1 MYAGGFG
8 NQILTDWG
16 FLQKRKKKKQI
27 WQKISA
33 RIPHSVCLK
42 VGNVDRIAIWS
53 GSLGLTRAH
62 SGSLG
67 LTRARSVCC
76 CLELISVS
84 FQPYDLEP

>member
-8 NQILTDWG
+8 NKILTDWG
-16 FLQKRKKKKQI
+16 FLQKRKKSSFGK
-27 WQKISA
+27 KISA

-53 GSLGLTRAH
+53 GSLGLTRA
-62 SGSLG
+62 
-67 LTRARSVCC
+67 RSVCW

>member
-8 NQILTDWG
+8 NEILTDWG
-16 FLQKRKKKKQI
+16 FLQKRKKNSFGK
-27 WQKISA
+27 KISA

-53 GSLGLTRAH
+53 GSLGLTRA
-62 SGSLG
+62 
-67 LTRARSVCC
+67 RSVCW

>member
-8 NQILTDWG
+8 NKILTDWG
-16 FLQKRKKKKQI
+16 FLQKRKKNSFGK
-27 WQKISA
+27 KISA
-33 RIPHSVCLK
+33 RIPHSVRLK

-53 GSLGLTRAH
+53 GSLGLTRA
-62 SGSLG
+62 
-67 LTRARSVCC
+67 RSVCW

>member
-16 FLQKRKKKKQI
+16 FLQKRKKKTVLAKNFS
-27 WQKISA
+27 KNSA
-33 RIPHSVCLK
+33 FCLFK
-42 VGNVDRIAIWS
+42 SWEC
-53 GSLGLTRAH
+53 GSHRYLVGLTRAH

-67 LTRARSVCC
+67 SW

>member
-1 MYAGGFG
+1 MREDLETKYSRIGDFC
-8 NQILTDWG
+8 
-16 FLQKRKKKKQI
+16 KKEKKKQF

-53 GSLGLTRAH
+53 GSLGLTRA
-62 SGSLG
+62 
-67 LTRARSVCC
+67 RSVCW

-84 FQPYDLEP
+84 FRPYDLEP

>member
-1 MYAGGFG
+1 MISHFVNLFSTESNEMGLCMREDLETKYSRIRDFC
-8 NQILTDWG
+8 
-16 FLQKRKKKKQI
+16 KKEKKQF

-67 LTRARSVCC
+67 LARYVG
-76 CLELISVS
+76 V
-84 FQPYDLEP
+84 

>member
-1 MYAGGFG
+1 MREDLETKYSRIGDFC
-8 NQILTDWG
+8 
-16 FLQKRKKKKQI
+16 KKEKKQF

-53 GSLGLTRAH
+53 GSLGLTRA
-62 SGSLG
+62 
-67 LTRARSVCC
+67 RSVCW

>member
-8 NQILTDWG
+8 NKILTDWG
-16 FLQKRKKKKQI
+16 FLQKRKKNSFGK
-27 WQKISA
+27 KISA

-53 GSLGLTRAH
+53 GSLGLTRA
-62 SGSLG
+62 
-67 LTRARSVCC
+67 RSVCW

-84 FQPYDLEP
+84 FQPYDLEL

>member
-1 MYAGGFG
+1 MREDLETKYSRIGDFCKKEKKNSFG
-8 NQILTDWG
+8 
-16 FLQKRKKKKQI
+16 K
-27 WQKISA
+27 KISA

-53 GSLGLTRAH
+53 GSLGLTRA
-62 SGSLG
+62 
-67 LTRARSVCC
+67 RSVCW

>member
-16 FLQKRKKKKQI
+16 FLQKKKKTDLAENFSKN
-27 WQKISA
+27 SA
-33 RIPHSVCLK
+33 FCLFK
-42 VGNVDRIAIWS
+42 SWEC
-53 GSLGLTRAH
+53 GSHRYLVGLTRAH

-67 LTRARSVCC
+67 LARARSVCW

>member
-1 MYAGGFG
+1 MRKDLKPNTHGLGIFA
-8 NQILTDWG
+8 
-16 FLQKRKKKKQI
+16 KKKKKQF

-53 GSLGLTRAH
+53 GSLGLTRA
-62 SGSLG
+62 
-67 LTRARSVCC
+67 RSVCW

>member
-8 NQILTDWG
+8 NKILTDWG
-16 FLQKRKKKKQI
+16 FLQKRKKNSFGK
-27 WQKISA
+27 KISA

-67 LTRARSVCC
+67 LTRARSVCW

>member
-8 NQILTDWG
+8 NKILTDWG
-16 FLQKRKKKKQI
+16 FLQKRKKNSFGK
-27 WQKISA
+27 KISA

-62 SGSLG
+62 SDAFGWG
-67 LTRARSVCC
+67 IRSHFSHWV
-76 CLELISVS
+76 LWV
-84 FQPYDLEP
+84 FVPGGGTKTF

>member
-53 GSLGLTRAH
+53 GSLGLTRA
-62 SGSLG
+62 
-67 LTRARSVCC
+67 RSVCC

>member
-16 FLQKRKKKKQI
+16 FLQKRKKKQF

-67 LTRARSVCC
+67 MLVFRINFSKFSA
-76 CLELISVS
+76 L
-84 FQPYDLEP
+84 

>member
-1 MYAGGFG
+1 MGLCMREDLETKYSRIRDFC
-8 NQILTDWG
+8 
-16 FLQKRKKKKQI
+16 KKEKKQF

-67 LTRARSVCC
+67 LTRAHSGSLGMLVFRINFSKFSA
-76 CLELISVS
+76 L
-84 FQPYDLEP
+84 

>member
-8 NQILTDWG
+8 NKILTDWG
-16 FLQKRKKKKQI
+16 FLQKRKKNSFGK
-27 WQKISA
+27 KISA

-53 GSLGLTRAH
+53 GT
-62 SGSLG
+62 LG
-67 LTRARSVCC
+67 LTRARSVCW

>member
-8 NQILTDWG
+8 NKILTDWG
-16 FLQKRKKKKQI
+16 FLQKRKKNSFGK
-27 WQKISA
+27 KISA

-53 GSLGLTRAH
+53 GSLGLTRA
-62 SGSLG
+62 
-67 LTRARSVCC
+67 RSVCW

>member
-8 NQILTDWG
+8 NKILTGWG
-16 FLQKRKKKKQI
+16 FLQKRKKNSFGK
-27 WQKISA
+27 KISA

-53 GSLGLTRAH
+53 GSLGLTRA
-62 SGSLG
+62 
-67 LTRARSVCC
+67 RSVCW

>member
-8 NQILTDWG
+8 NKILTDWG
-16 FLQKRKKKKQI
+16 FLQKRKKNSFGK
-27 WQKISA
+27 KISA

-53 GSLGLTRAH
+53 GSLGLTRA
-62 SGSLG
+62 
-67 LTRARSVCC
+67 RSVCWR
-76 CLELISVS
+76 LELISVS